1 MKTCDDMKMCLS
13 AWMDGE
19 LDATEQQ
26 AVQSHL
32 AGCAACVEE
41 LRQLEKLEGA
51 MKAVLT
57 EEPARIAFAPF
68 WLRVR
73 SRIEE
78 RTGWGGGLAAWVR
91 SAFDSAALAWA
102 VPAIILLVIAAFSL
116 SSGLRGVGQ
125 RSNFAAVESI
135 DAHGRNVA
143 LLREDDSKTTVIWL
157 YQNPEGENDSTEEPA
172 QNGPSF

>member
-1 MKTCDDMKMCLS
+1 MKSCDDVKMSLS

-19 LDATEQQ
+19 LDAGQQQ
-26 AVQSHL
+26 AVRSHL
-32 AGCAACVEE
+32 VECAACAAD
-41 LRQLEKLEGA
+41 LRQLEKLETA
-51 MKAVLT
+51 MKVVLA

-68 WLRVR
+68 WRGVR
-73 SRIEE
+73 GRIEA
-78 RTGWGGGLAAWVR
+78 RPAWGWGFAARLR
-91 SAFDSAALAWA
+91 STFDSAALAWA

-116 SSGLRGVGQ
+116 NSGLRGFGQ